1 MAFLNNAG
9 LERVWE
15 KITAKLN
22 TKVDKIDGKGLS
34 TNDYTTAEKNKLA
47 GIATGA
53 TKVTVDSAL
62 SSSSTNPV
70 QNKAVNAA
78 ISNLNALVGDA
89 SVATQIANAK
99 NGCITGLSVS
109 GQTVTYTK
117 GDGSTGTIATQDLK
131 TRQTLTTG
139 NTNYPLLMA
148 QQANTVTTSNVD
160 NVTYRNN
167 SIYANPSTGMIA
179 SASSKIGEHVTL
191 QYDST
196 NECLNFVFS

>member
-1 MAFLNNAG
+1 MAFLNNIG
-9 LERVWE
+9 LERLWE

-22 TKVDKIDGKGLS
+22 TKVDKVDGKGLS
-34 TNDYTTAEKNKLA
+34 TNDFTTSEKDKLA
-47 GIATGA
+47 NIEAEANKTI
-53 TKVTVDSAL
+53 VDSAL
-62 SSSSTNPV
+62 SSTSANPI

-78 ISNLNALVGDA
+78 ISNLNTLVGDT

-117 GDGSTGTIATQDLK
+117 GDGSTGTITTQDLK

-148 QQANTVTTSNVD
+148 QQANTVTTDNVD

-179 SASSKIGEHVTL
+179 ATSSKIGEHVTL